1 MNLFEQFIQLFQP
14 NQFFEPVIIDNRL
27 LNIFVEFASKLNGN
41 KGNSNES
48 NIKLLEGIREELLK
62 LPSNDLLSLVF
73 PGVFRENLK
82 QCLDTF
88 IFIIRSNDTILRLNE
103 NTIARLTEE
112 NEKLKNTRVFTRIDF
127 RNIMSI
133 PFELIR

>member
-1 MNLFEQFIQLFQP
+1 MDFFEQFIQLFQP
-14 NQFFEPVIIDNRL
+14 NQFFGPVIIDNRL
-27 LNIFVEFASKLNGN
+27 LNIFVEFVSKLNEN
-41 KGNSNES
+41 KENSNES
-48 NIKLLEGIREELLK
+48 NIKLLEGIRDELLK

-73 PGVFRENLK
+73 PVVFRKNLE

-88 IFIIRSNDTILRLNE
+88 IFIIRSNNTILRLNE
-103 NTIARLTEE
+103 STIARLTEE
-112 NEKLKNTRVFTRIDF
+112 NEKLKNTRVFTRIDL

>member
-27 LNIFVEFASKLNGN
+27 LNIFVEFASKLNEN

-88 IFIIRSNDTILRLNE
+88 IFIIRSNE